1 MRREKVTYLFKH
13 LILAL
18 FSMPFCLHA
27 SDAVKGIIQFEQNVY
42 NGARQNWSVS
52 SGKDGKIYFANHT
65 GLLEFDGTNWKLNNL
80 PNRTILRTVK
90 TGEDSSIVYSG
101 GYMELGYW
109 NTDKTGN
116 LVYHS
121 LNSNAEQYLTNN
133 IEFWNIA
140 TEDDFVYYQAFSK
153 VLTFHNDSVY
163 PVKLEGQIF
172 VMNRVGDKILVS
184 VRNNGIFEIKGDEV
198 VPYIQNDLLNNK
210 TIKFLIPF
218 QNDQLLIGTAADGI
232 LIWDGN
238 NISEWNPEWTN
249 YFIENELNRGFYSED
264 GKVIIGT
271 LVDGLVVFDTEGN
284 LKMKA
289 NMQNG
294 LPNNTILGIDVDEWQ
309 NIWLALDIGIA
320 FIPGNQG
327 RSFAV
332 KKIPGTG
339 AIYSTAVFENKI
351 YLGTN
356 QGLFVK
362 SLDLDDTKVSLV
374 PETQD
379 QIWELKIIGNEL
391 LVGHNQ
397 GSFSVKNGKTT
408 KISSESGAFN
418 FIQDPYNP
426 NLVIQSTYNSLLVY
440 KKTANGLEFRNRI
453 NGFTD
458 LIRYIEFD
466 HLGNI
471 WASHMHRGIYK
482 IHIDDD
488 RREVLSSEYFGQNTF
503 GKDHS
508 IHVFSVEKRIVFT
521 TGEQLYTFDDLSN
534 SIIGYDAL
542 NKSLGKYASSHRIV
556 SAPNHHYWFIGEE
569 YIGLFSITQN
579 NVQLLKE
586 FPSSLFNNPMLVEG
600 FENIMPIDEYS
611 AILCLQN
618 GIALLDAA
626 VTNHGANIIKN
637 YAPIARHIKIGNN
650 RNKSIVLPLNTI
662 DTVVKHNFNSLTF
675 NLSFPLINELP
686 ISYRYFL
693 EGLDQEWSQEMPVPE
708 FSFERLPRGKYNLK
722 VKAVDLWG
730 NESQVYLFS
739 FEILPP
745 FAGSRW
751 AIFLYNLIF
760 ISALLL
766 FRSWGIRQ
774 TRKKEQRQ
782 HEAREQEL
790 IRLRNDKLRN
800 EVSFK
805 SKELANSTMA
815 IIRKNEFLID
825 LKNII
830 RRHKNELGSRYPD
843 KYFNY
848 LNTKIDENISS
859 RDDWQI
865 FENNFERAHE
875 QFFKKMKDTYPELT
889 SGDLQLCA
897 YLRMNLSSKEIAPL
911 LGISVRGVENHRYRL
926 RKKLNLEHN
935 ESLTDTIFSI

>member
-1 MRREKVTYLFKH
+1 MKGRKVALVAGYLLLTSF
-13 LILAL
+13 LTPL
-18 FSMPFCLHA
+18 FTHA
-27 SDAVKGIIQFEQNVY
+27 NNAVKGIIKFEQNVY
-42 NGARQNWSVS
+42 KGARQNWSVS
-52 SGKDGKIYFANHT
+52 AGKNGKIYFANHT

-80 PNRTILRTVK
+80 PNNTIVRAVK
-90 TGEDSSIVYSG
+90 TRNDSSVVYSG
-101 GYMELGYW
+101 GFMEFGYW
-109 NTDKTGN
+109 LPDQRGN
-116 LVYHS
+116 LIYHS
-121 LNSNAEQYLTNN
+121 LNPKATAYLSNN

-140 TEDDFVYYQAFSK
+140 TKDDYVYYQSFSK

-163 PVKLEGQIF
+163 PAKLDGQIS
-172 VMNRVGDKILVS
+172 VMNKVGDKILVS
-184 VRNNGIFEIKGDEV
+184 VRNNGIFEINHDEV
-198 VPYIQNDLLNNK
+198 LPYIQDDLLNDK

-218 QNDQLLIGTAADGI
+218 QNNQLLIGTAAHGI
-232 LIWDGN
+232 LVWDGN
-238 NISEWNPEWTN
+238 KLNEWNPDWTS
-249 YFIENELNRGFYSED
+249 YFIDNELNRAYATSN
-264 GKVIIGT
+264 GKIIIGT
-271 LVDGLVVFDTEGN
+271 LVDGILVFDSDESLLT
-284 LKMKA
+284 KA
-289 NMQNG
+289 NMQDG
-294 LPNNTILGIDVDEWQ
+294 LPNNTILGIDTDEWQ
-309 NIWLALDIGIA
+309 NIWLTTDIGIA
-320 FIPGNQG
+320 FIPDNQN
-327 RSFAV
+327 RSFV
-332 KKIPGTG
+332 IKKLPGTG
-339 AIYSTAVFENKI
+339 AIYSTAIFENKM

-362 SLDLDDTKVSLV
+362 SLDLDDPSVTLV

-379 QIWELKIIGNEL
+379 QIWDLKVIGNEL

-408 KISSESGAFN
+408 KISSETGAFN
-418 FIQDPYNP
+418 FIQDPYHP
-426 NLVIQSTYNSLLVY
+426 NLVIQSTYNSLVVY
-440 KKTANGLEFRNRI
+440 EKTDDGLEFRNRI

-482 IHIDDD
+482 IHVDDD
-488 RREVLSSEYFGQNTF
+488 RREVISTEYFGQNIF

-521 TGEQLYTFDDLSN
+521 TGEKLYTYDDLSD
-534 SIIGYDAL
+534 SIITYDVL
-542 NKSLGKYASSHRIV
+542 NNKLGKYATSHRIV
-556 SAPNHHYWFIGEE
+556 AAPNHHYWFIGQN
-569 YIGLFSITQN
+569 YIGLFSILQDE
-579 NVQLLKE
+579 VKLLKE
-586 FPSSLFNNPMLVEG
+586 FPASLFNNPLLVEG

-626 VTNHGANIIKN
+626 VTNPGTDIIKN
-637 YAPIARHIKIGNN
+637 YTPIVRHIELQNN
-650 RNKSIVLPLNTI
+650 NDKTIVLPLYTN
-662 DTVVKHNFNSLTF
+662 DTVVKHNFNSLAF
-675 NLSFPLINELP
+675 NFSFPLINELP
-686 ISYRYFL
+686 ITYRYFL
-693 EGLDQEWSQEMPVPE
+693 EGLDQEWSESTTVPE
-708 FSFERLPRGKYNLK
+708 FRFERLPRGEYKLK

-730 NESQVYLFS
+730 NESQVYSFS
-739 FEILPP
+739 FEVLPP
-745 FAGSRW
+745 FASSRW
-751 AIFLYNLIF
+751 AILFYNLLF
-760 ISALLL
+760 ISALFL

-782 HEAREQEL
+782 HEIREQEL
-790 IRLRNDKLRN
+790 IRLRNEKLRN
-800 EVSFK
+800 EVSHK

-815 IIRKNEFLID
+815 NIRKNEFLLD

-830 RRHKNELGSRYPD
+830 RKQKNELGTRYPD

-859 RDDWQI
+859 HDDWQV

-875 QFFKKMKDTYPELT
+875 QFFNKMKSEYPDLT

>member
-1 MRREKVTYLFKH
+1 MRRKKTTYLFKY

-18 FSMPFCLHA
+18 ISMPFCLHA
-27 SDAVKGIIQFEQNVY
+27 TDAVKGVLQFEQNVY

-52 SGKDGKIYFANHT
+52 TGKDGKIYFANHT
-65 GLLEFDGTNWKLNNL
+65 GLLEFDGTNWELNNL
-80 PNRTILRTVK
+80 PNRTIVRAVK
-90 TGEDSSIVYSG
+90 TLKDSAIVYSG

-109 NTDKTGN
+109 TTGKTGN
-116 LVYHS
+116 LLYHS
-121 LNSNAEQYLTNN
+121 LNSKAEEYFTNN

-140 TEDDFVYYQAFSK
+140 TEDDFVYYQSFSK

-198 VPYIQNDLLNNK
+198 VPYIQDDLLNNK

-218 QNDQLLIGTAADGI
+218 QNDQLLIGTAANGI
-232 LIWDGN
+232 FIWDGN
-238 NISEWNPEWTN
+238 ILSEWNPKWTS
-249 YFIENELNRGFYSED
+249 YFIDNELNRGYYSKD

-271 LVDGLVVFDTEGN
+271 LVDGLVVFNSDGD
-284 LKMKA
+284 LLMKA

-294 LPNNTILGIDVDEWQ
+294 LPNNTILGIDMDEWQ

-320 FIPGNQG
+320 FIPGNQS
-327 RSFAV
+327 RSFAI

-339 AIYSTAVFENKI
+339 AIYSTAVFESKM

-356 QGLFVK
+356 QGLFQK
-362 SLDLDDTKVSLV
+362 SLDLDDTKVTLV

-379 QIWELKIIGNEL
+379 QIWELKVIGDEL

-418 FIQDPYNP
+418 FIQDPYHP
-426 NLVIQSTYNSLLVY
+426 NLVIQSTYNSLVVY
-440 KKTANGLEFRNRI
+440 EKTVNGLEFRNRI

-482 IHIDDD
+482 IQVDDD
-488 RREVLSSEYFGQNTF
+488 RREVLNSEYFGQNTF

-508 IHVFSVEKRIVFT
+508 IDVFSVEKRIVFT

-534 SIIGYDAL
+534 SIIAYDAL
-542 NKSLGKYASSHRIV
+542 NASLGKYASSHRIV

-579 NVQLLKE
+579 EVQLLKE
-586 FPSSLFNNPMLVEG
+586 FPSSLFNNPLLVEG
-600 FENIMPIDEYS
+600 FENIVPIDEYS

-626 VTNHGANIIKN
+626 VTNPGTTIIKN
-637 YAPIARHIKIGNN
+637 YAPIVRHIEIGNN
-650 RNKSIVLPLNTI
+650 RNKVFVLPLNTT

-675 NLSFPLINELP
+675 NHSFPLINELP
-686 ISYRYFL
+686 ITYRYFL
-693 EGLDQEWSQEMPVPE
+693 EGLDQEWSEEMSVPE
-708 FSFERLPRGKYNLK
+708 FRFERLPRGEYNLK

-730 NESQVYLFS
+730 NESQVYTFA
-739 FEILPP
+739 FEVLPP
-745 FAGSRW
+745 FAASRW

-782 HEAREQEL
+782 NEAREQEL
-790 IRLRNDKLRN
+790 IRLRNEKLRD

-830 RRHKNELGSRYPD
+830 RRHKNDLGSRYPD